1 MSVDDL
7 PLSGFAPLPAIPAAF
22 ADEVAADLTTRFDWI
37 ASAAHMAIAQQWDR
51 GKLVRDIG
59 DMPREVEVMGILGEI
74 TGNAAP
80 QLGFTQRQVQH
91 WQQRSAA
98 INAARFGRQTPF
110 DRIAHDFGLSPLA
123 QAVLLAV
130 AAPTVRGELV
140 RVYRMI
146 SNDRSRP
153 TCDEAMLRVLLVDLF
168 ATAASTGTMS
178 SGDTEADALARA
190 TVFTQQLS
198 AELDSDAALRT
209 FGLIRVDDGI
219 RPYVALTVDPMLQQL
234 LSEQIVDD
242 NGLVKP
248 RFADR
253 DLDELFLPGD
263 QRARTLAYLTAVPA
277 DHRVR
282 IVVRGRTGSGR
293 RTLLCSL
300 AARAGRPLGLIDV
313 GTIPRDTPDFA
324 GELAQQLRRALFRGM
339 VPCVSGLETLFASD
353 ETTLKRDVGI
363 ALAKH
368 PGPLCIRLPTETP
381 IPLPPGYL
389 RVDFDPP
396 SEMNRIAIWQNALER
411 YALNE
416 VAVDDLA
423 ARNRI
428 GPGIVNRVCEDLAM
442 QHGID
447 TPASWQPLIETAVS
461 QHLQNR
467 LGNTATHVTRRAT
480 WADIV
485 LPDDILDSLIELT
498 SRVRHRKTVFETW
511 GFDKTITTSRGITA
525 LFAGTPG
532 TGKTMVAGVLARDL
546 GLELFRVD
554 VSRLTSKWIG
564 ETEKNLASL
573 FDAAEDGQVMLLF
586 DECDSL
592 FAKRTEV
599 KTSTDRHAN
608 MQVNYLLQRLDTF
621 EGVAIL
627 TTNFANSIDPAFKRR
642 LTYRITFPF
651 PDEIMREQLWRTMLP
666 QSLPLANN
674 IDFGELARRYR
685 MSGGYIRNAAL
696 RAAFFAAE
704 DSALVTQ
711 GHIER
716 AVKAEFAAI
725 GKLGDTGTLE

>member
-1 MSVDDL
+1 MNAVTTDL

-22 ADEVAADLTTRFDWI
+22 ADEVAVDLAARFEWI
-37 ASAAHMAIAQQWDR
+37 ASAAYYALATLWDR

-59 DMPREVEVMGILGEI
+59 ELPHELEVEGMLGAI
-74 TGNAAP
+74 AGNAAEQYAYARR
-80 QLGFTQRQVQH
+80 QLHH
-91 WQQRSAA
+91 WQQRSHEIASV
-98 INAARFGRQTPF
+98 RYGRQTPL
-110 DRIAHDFGLSPLA
+110 DRITTDFGLSPLA

-130 AAPTVRGELV
+130 AAPRVRGELA

-146 SNDRSRP
+146 SNDRGRP
-153 TCDEAMLRVLLVDLF
+153 SCDEAMLRVLLIDLF
-168 ATAASTGTMS
+168 APTFDAA
-178 SGDTEADALARA
+178 DADPEAAALARA
-190 TVFTQQLS
+190 TLFHQQLS
-198 AELDSDAALRT
+198 AELDTDAPLRK
-209 FGLIRVDDGI
+209 FGLLRMDDGI
-219 RPYVALTVDPMLQQL
+219 RPYAALTVDAMLTQL
-234 LSEQIVDD
+234 ISEHIVDD
-242 NGLVKP
+242 NGVVRP

-263 QRARTLAYLTAVPA
+263 QRARALEYLTAVPA

-282 IVVRGRTGSGR
+282 LVVRGRTGSGR

-324 GELAQQLRRALFRGM
+324 DELAQQLRRALFRGM
-339 VPCVSGLETLFASD
+339 VPCVSGLEALFASD
-353 ETTLKRDVGI
+353 ETALKRDVAA
-363 ALAKH
+363 ALTRH

-381 IPLPPGYL
+381 IPLTPGYL
-389 RVDFDPP
+389 RLDFDPP
-396 SEMNRIAIWQNALER
+396 TEIDRVAIWQNALER
-411 YALNE
+411 YALDD
-416 VAVDDLA
+416 VAVDELA

-442 QHGID
+442 HHGIES
-447 TPASWQPLIETAVS
+447 PPSWQPLIETAVS

-467 LGNTATHVTRRAT
+467 LGNTATHITRRAS

-485 LPDDILDSLIELT
+485 LPEDILDSLIELT
-498 SRVRHRKTVFETW
+498 ARVRHRKTVFETW

-525 LFAGTPG
+525 LFSGTPG

-599 KTSTDRHAN
+599 KNSSDRHAN

-621 EGVAIL
+621 EGIAIL
-627 TTNFANSIDPAFKRR
+627 TTNFATSIDPAFKRR
-642 LTYRITFPF
+642 LTYRVTFPF
-651 PDEIMREQLWRTMLP
+651 PDETMREQLWRTMLP
-666 QSLPLANN
+666 RDLPMADN
-674 IDFGELARRYR
+674 IDFAELARRFR

-704 DSALVTQ
+704 DASILTQ
-711 GHIER
+711 AHIER
-716 AVKAEFAAI
+716 AVKAEFTAI